1 MATGIDVERRG
12 GGDTAPMAWQ
22 RGKAV
27 ATSDV
32 GGATRAYVPQYAGLR
47 WR

>member
-1 MATGIDVERRG
+1 VATGIDVERRG
-12 GGDTAPMAWQ
+12 GGDPAPMAW
-22 RGKAV
+22 RRAKAV

-32 GGATRAYVPQYAGLR
+32 GNATRAYVPQYARLR